1 VARFD
6 IYRHDI
12 GLLVDLQTNLID
24 GLKTRLVAPL
34 IPLEK
39 APQPAGR
46 LNPVLDI
53 DGAFYAFQPQLM
65 TAVAANGL
73 GRPVGN
79 ILRHYDRIT
88 SAIDMVFNG
97 F

>member
-6 IYRHDI
+6 IYQHDV
-12 GLLVDLQTNLID
+12 GLIVDLQTNLID

-34 IPLEK
+34 IPLER
-39 APQPAGR
+39 APRPAGR

-53 DGAFYAFQPQLM
+53 DGELYSLQPHLM
-65 TAVAANGL
+65 TAVAENTL

-79 ILRHYDRIT
+79 ILRHYDRIV